1 MSNQGITISQAAKK
15 LGVST
20 RTVRR
25 HIKSGKIRA
34 ELVSGPFGDEYRIY
48 DLPQE
53 PSGDK
58 EPVDSTPGQT
68 SIKDAD
74 GLLAYIR
81 ELQEKNLALAA
92 RFGAASERIKNLES
106 QVKLLTAPKQ
116 PWWRRI
122 FPRKSQ

>member
-1 MSNQGITISQAAKK
+1 MTISQAAKK

-25 HIKSGKIRA
+25 RIKSGKIRA

-53 PSGDK
+53 PFDDQ
-58 EPVDSTPGQT
+58 EPLDITPGQT
-68 SIKDAD
+68 SGGDAD
-74 GLLAYIR
+74 SLLKYIK

-106 QVKLLTAPKQ
+106 QVKLLAAPKQ
-116 PWWRRI
+116 PWWHRI
-122 FPRKSQ
+122 FPWKF